1 MAMEATAREATFTG
15 EKRPA
20 HGAAPIDLV
29 HLARQTFG
37 SDALEREI
45 LRLFVA
51 QSRVLVETIAVADPA
66 ERRPLAHRL
75 KGSALGVGAGRMARL
90 ADAIESEAGEE
101 VDVRRAIDALAEAF
115 EEVRAFV
122 ATIV

>member
-1 MAMEATAREATFTG
+1 MAMEATARDTAFTG
-15 EKRPA
+15 ERRSS
-20 HGAAPIDLV
+20 HRTAPIDLV

-37 SDALEREI
+37 SEALEREI

-51 QSRVLVETIAVADPA
+51 QSRVLVETIAAADVD
-66 ERRPLAHRL
+66 ERRALAHRL

-90 ADAIESEAGEE
+90 ADAIESEADA
-101 VDVRRAIDALAEAF
+101 VRAIGELAEAF

-122 ATIV
+122 AAIA